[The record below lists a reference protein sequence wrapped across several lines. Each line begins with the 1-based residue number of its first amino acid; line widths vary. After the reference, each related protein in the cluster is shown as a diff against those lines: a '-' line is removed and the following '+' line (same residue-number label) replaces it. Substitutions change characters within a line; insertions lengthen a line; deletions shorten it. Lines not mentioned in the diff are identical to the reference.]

1 MVLETKKSVTIWG
14 NLISLK
20 PFLEHKE
27 TFYIKKYI
35 HSPLTTAFM
44 PPIGEARI
52 KAESIVGT
60 ENAVQAVYID
70 FNKLIEEIIS
80 ENIADYLIVDLSEL
94 WTSYFEVETENGSKT
109 RVANYFTAE
118 QNLQCL
124 FQKGALK
131 KQGITLKTVNDISEG
146 DLFEYVRSAA
156 ALIKKYYAEGQIIL
170 IQTRYADSLVSKV
183 QSDKLTVQGTVEKL
197 EQFFRELLPDMHYIP
212 VPSNVYTDRGKP
224 LEWCK
229 LAVEYVYQA
238 IYAII
243 NNCADAKEVKDLLI
257 NCESELEREKK
268 RFAKNATEKLFDDRI
283 ETLRKGMLIANQY
296 CSYDPEIFYL
306 IMNRHLGDTLR
317 TMRTVKAIKA
327 YYGETASRYHF
338 DSNDLDSV
346 TAQSKRLQRSFPK
359 LKKIKKLFIIASP
372 SNSGVAR
379 LYSDFIDGVI
389 TLNKDQIDA
398 LEEYAYS
405 SCAVHQNIVCD
416 EHAQFRVGHKTNT
429 DEGQWVRSVM
439 FGITD
444 MEWDLCIP
452 HGYCSCVPS
461 VVNETEKATD
471 LYIKQSGFDIK
482 RGIILCP
489 AAKSTS
495 MLDENIWVSYAKFLS
510 KNGYAVY
517 TNVSNNELPIEGTKS
532 IDCDVDILACLG
544 KRGVKFVSVQ
554 SGLSD
559 VLETI
564 CPKSLNVI
572 FVIKPDKQNLQI
584 AVNRWV
590 MHEGLTVK
598 NNGCKCLRIEH
609 FEEDY
614 VLKLLEDNFY

>member
-1 MVLETKKSVTIWG
+1 MVNESKKSVTIWG

-20 PFLEHKE
+20 PFLENKE
-27 TFYIKKYI
+27 DFVVKAYI
-35 HSPLTTAFM
+35 HSPLITAFAA
-44 PPIGEARI
+44 PIC
-52 KAESIVGT
+52 SDIVKTEYLCGT
-60 ENAVQAVYID
+60 ENAVRAVYID
-70 FNKLIEEIIS
+70 FNKLIEEFIS
-80 ENIADYLIVDLSEL
+80 NNTADYLVMDLSEM
-94 WTSYFEVETENGSKT
+94 WTPFFEVKTKHGVKT
-109 RVANYFTAE
+109 RISNFFTAE
-118 QNLQCL
+118 QNLQLL
-124 FQKGALK
+124 FQDNALDR
-131 KQGITLKTVNDISEG
+131 QELTLKTINDIQESE
-146 DLFEYVRSAA
+146 LCECVRSAA
-156 ALIKKYYAEGQIIL
+156 ALVKKYYREDQIIL
-170 IQTRYADSLVSKV
+170 IQTRYASKLISNTQPV
-183 QSDKLTVQGTVEKL
+183 NPNIQRMVENS
-197 EQFFRELLPDMHYIP
+197 EQYFCEQLPDMHYIP
-212 VPSNVYTDRGKP
+212 VSGEVYTDSGRP
-224 LEWCK
+224 IDWCK
-229 LAVEYVYQA
+229 IAVKYLNKA
-238 IYAII
+238 ICAII
-243 NNCADAKEVKDLLI
+243 NEQSDANRVKELSID
-257 NCESELEREKK
+257 CEEELKKEKA
-268 RFAKNATEKLFDDRI
+268 RISRDSLEKLFDQRV
-283 ETLRKGMLIANQY
+283 ENLRKGMLIASQY
-296 CSYDPEIFYL
+296 CSYDPEICYL

-317 TMRTVKAIKA
+317 TMRTVKAVKA
-327 YYGETASRYHF
+327 YYGETACRYHF
-338 DSNDLDSV
+338 DSDNLNSE
-346 TAQSKRLQRSFPK
+346 TAQTKRLQRSFQK
-359 LKKIKKLFIIASP
+359 LKLIKKLFIIASP

-379 LYSDFIDGVI
+379 LYSDYIDGVV

-405 SCAVHQNIVCD
+405 SCAIHQNIVCD

-452 HGYCSCVPS
+452 HGYCSCVPIVS
-461 VVNETEKATD
+461 KETERATES
-471 LYIKQSGFDIK
+471 YIKNSGFDIT
-482 RGIILCP
+482 RSVILCP

-495 MLDENIWVSYAKFLS
+495 MLDGRIWELYAKFLCD
-510 KNGYAVY
+510 KGYLVY
-517 TNVSNNELPIEGTKS
+517 TNVSADELPIKGTNS
-532 IDCDVDILACLG
+532 IICDVDILACLG

-564 CPKSLNVI
+564 CPHSLNVI